1 MKRKTEMKFDTKTLK
16 ENNGE
21 KVGVFRNWNVIATTK
36 KAYFNRENTQGAY
49 LIYDDGN
56 KLVFNGKVCGTIG
69 IDGKINYGRAEYR
82 YISSQEPT
90 FEVKQKPQTTSD
102 TSALVDG
109 VASGSEDVDLSKRTL
124 ADDILDSVFKTKL
137 EELLVNSNTTCSH

>member
-1 MKRKTEMKFDTKTLK
+1 MKFDYKTL
-16 ENNGE
+16 ERNNGE
-21 KVGVFRNWNVIATTK
+21 KVGVFRDWNVIATTK

-69 IDGKINYGRAEYR
+69 IDGKVNYGKAEYR
-82 YISSQEPT
+82 YVSPQEPT
-90 FEVKQKPQTTSD
+90 FEIKQKPQMTSD

-109 VASGSEDVDLSKRTL
+109 VAPGSEDVDLSKRTL

-137 EELLVNSNTTCSH
+137 EELLV